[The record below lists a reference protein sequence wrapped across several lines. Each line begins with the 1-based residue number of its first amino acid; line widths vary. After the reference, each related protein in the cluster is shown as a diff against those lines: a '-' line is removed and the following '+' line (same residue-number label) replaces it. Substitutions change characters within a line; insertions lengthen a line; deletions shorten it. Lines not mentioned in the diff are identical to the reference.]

1 MIKNKFILK
10 SISLFLSF
18 WMLLASTG
26 FSVNYH
32 YCEGE
37 IVNWSVLNDA
47 EECDHEI
54 EVKTCCEI
62 ENATKCH
69 SPSDVTVEKSDC
81 CSSDRA
87 SMLLESDFNFS
98 DSQVE
103 FTLAHCIILS
113 QFLLTFSNEEDIKI
127 ESTDYEVPLLKYRQ
141 EAPFIQSFLI

>member
-37 IVNWSVLNDA
+37 IVNWSILDNAD
-47 EECDHEI
+47 ECEHEI
-54 EVKTCCEI
+54 EVKPCCEI

-69 SPSDVTVEKSDC
+69 NPSDVTVKKSDC
-81 CSSDRA
+81 CNSDQA
-87 SMLLESDFNFS
+87 SVVLESEFNLTS
-98 DSQVE
+98 SEVE
-103 FTLAHCIILS
+103 FTVPQLIILS
-113 QFLLTFSNEEDIKI
+113 QFLFSVSTSENKQI
-127 ESTDYEVPLLKYRQ
+127 EYVNYEVPLLEYRQ

>member
-1 MIKNKFILK
+1 M
-10 SISLFLSF
+10 SLFLSF

-37 IVNWSVLNDA
+37 IVNWSLLTDA
-47 EECDHEI
+47 DECDHAV
-54 EVKTCCEI
+54 EVKSCCEI

-69 SPSDVTVEKSDC
+69 NPTEVKVEKSDC

-87 SMLLESDFNFS
+87 SMLLESDFNFT
-98 DSQVE
+98 DSETE
-103 FTLAHCIILS
+103 FTLTHLVILS
-113 QFLLTFSNEEDIKI
+113 QFLLAFSNEEDVIM
-127 ESTDYEVPLLKYRQ
+127 EPSDYEVPILQYRQ